1 MTDKQLAIRARRRLA
16 IIEAND
22 ITNDAIEYYKTMVD
36 NFYTENHLSKS
47 SKSGFSITKKMNVQ
61 QRKEMRNILRSFMKD
76 EEPSPTGIRK
86 EYERKFSYYSEET
99 NRLEVFPAS
108 TLKEMNESSRKL
120 DRVLGD
126 RAIKRYL
133 DSDQIRAL
141 VNHAG
146 STGKSFN
153 QYRTALLEMVRD
165 SINDDLMSRG
175 KNREVDIDDILLDDA
190 PDPVLYENY
199 SDDELVDEVI
209 ARVMNK

>member
-22 ITNDAIEYYKTMVD
+22 ITNDTIEYYKTMVD
-36 NFYTENHLSKS
+36 NFYTENHLTKS

-76 EEPSPTGIRK
+76 EETSPVGIKK

-108 TLKEMNESSRKL
+108 TFKEMNESSRKL

-133 DSDQIRAL
+133 DSNQIRAL
-141 VNHAG
+141 VNHADASG
-146 STGKSFN
+146 QSFN
-153 QYRTALLEMVRD
+153 RYRNALLEMVRD

-190 PDPVLYENY
+190 PDSALYENY